1 MNEKEMLIKQIEN
14 YVPFNE
20 QEEKDKEVIL
30 KYLNDF
36 EDIFDRTNE
45 YAHVTASAWAVNK
58 DRTKVLMIYHKIF
71 DSWAWTGGHADG
83 EMKPLETA
91 IRELKEET
99 GVKDVKVV
107 NDNIFG
113 LEMVCIN
120 GHVKREKYVS
130 SHEHLNFTYLLEVD
144 ESETLVKKE
153 DENLGVKWID
163 VEEIKNNVSEKWMIE
178 NIYNKYNK
186 KVENLRKG

>member
-1 MNEKEMLIKQIEN
+1 MNEKEMLIKQIES

-20 QEEKDKEVIL
+20 QEKKDKEVIL

-36 EDIFDRTNE
+36 DDIFDRTNE
-45 YAHVTASAWAVNK
+45 YAHVTSSAWAVNK
-58 DRTKVLMIYHKIF
+58 ERTKVLMIYHKIY

-83 EMKPLETA
+83 EKNPLETA

-113 LEMVCIN
+113 LEMVCVN

-130 SHEHLNFTYLLEVD
+130 SHEHINFTYLLEVD
-144 ESETLVKKE
+144 ENETLVKKE

-163 VEEIKNNVSEKWMIE
+163 IDDLKNNVSEKWMLE